1 MVEASEER
9 ELDEGMSLL
18 SSTLERLENEEENK
32 EALIEWVT

>member
-9 ELDEGMSLL
+9 ELDEGMALL
-18 SSTLERLENEEENK
+18 ASTLERLDNEEENN